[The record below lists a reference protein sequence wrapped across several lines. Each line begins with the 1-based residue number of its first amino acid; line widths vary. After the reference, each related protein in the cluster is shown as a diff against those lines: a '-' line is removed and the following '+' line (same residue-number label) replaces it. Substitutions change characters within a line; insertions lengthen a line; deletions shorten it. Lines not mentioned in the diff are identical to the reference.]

1 MLKFSLVISVILLLA
16 CSCKDAELRLRQG
29 SVVKKW
35 KLTGSW
41 GAGEKTTGDP
51 STNTPPFIDFQG
63 EGRFHSNI
71 SAYSRYDHFE
81 LVGNSQIKF
90 FTAGKEVEKINY
102 EISSEGLEIFR
113 QECDDCGQEFTASAK
128 EEGPVQE
135 EIEEEQ

>member
-1 MLKFSLVISVILLLA
+1 MLKFSLVMSAVFLFA
-16 CSCKDAELRLRQG
+16 NACKDAELKLKQG
-29 SVVKKW
+29 AVVTKW

-41 GAGEKTTGDP
+41 ADGGSAAGKTF
-51 STNTPPFIDFQG
+51 TNNTPFIDFQG

-71 SAYSRYDHFE
+71 STYSRYDHFE

-113 QECDDCGQEFTASAK
+113 QGCDDCGQEFTLAEK
-128 EEGPVQE
+128 EEESVPE
-135 EIEEEQ
+135 KYDDEQ